1 MFLMCKCF
9 IHVVAYVGTEVLFRC
24 RATGLPPPRISWRKG
39 SIPVS
44 SLDLDRMQIL
54 PNGDLR
60 VENITED
67 DNDVYTCIATNFVG
81 PMETK
86 EARLA
91 VIVPVSVSVSPNNA
105 TVSPGDDVKI
115 TCSSRGTPRPIVEWY
130 KDDNFMRS
138 QGRTRVSRTS
148 VIISQVQ
155 PSDSGYYQCQAR
167 HNYGSASDKMYLN
180 VVVEKG
186 NVTAFLIFNVFY
198 KRIYHFFCSFLVPMR
213 STNMPVWAKS
223 SRIFILGSCPMNSIS
238 RLRNEW
244 LQKKREMVLSVWK
257 LRNKL
262 FSELAIRTYD
272 YH

>member
-1 MFLMCKCF
+1 MCKCF

-24 RATGLPPPRISWRKG
+24 RATGLPTPGISWRKG

-91 VIVPVSVSVSPNNA
+91 VIVPVSVSVSPNNV

-130 KDDNFMRS
+130 KDDTFMGS

-180 VVVEKG
+180 VVVERG
-186 NVTAFLIFNVFY
+186 NVRAFLIINLFY
-198 KRIYHFFCSFLVPMR
+198 KRVYHFVFAPFSFLWGRQTCSFERNRQEFSFWVLVPWIPYPG
-213 STNMPVWAKS
+213 SETNGYRKNAKWS
-223 SRIFILGSCPMNSIS
+223 FRFGNLETSC
-238 RLRNEW
+238 
-244 LQKKREMVLSVWK
+244 SV
-257 LRNKL
+257 
-262 FSELAIRTYD
+262 S
-272 YH
+272 

>member
-1 MFLMCKCF
+1 M
-9 IHVVAYVGTEVLFRC
+9 AYVGTEVLFRC
-24 RATGLPPPRISWRKG
+24 RATGLPAPVISWRKG

-44 SLDLDRMQIL
+44 SLDLDRIQML

-60 VENITED
+60 VTNITEE

-81 PMETK
+81 PMETR

-105 TVSPGDDVKI
+105 TVSPGEDVEI

-130 KDDNFMRS
+130 KEGTFLRS

-148 VIISQVQ
+148 VIITQVQ

-180 VVVEKG
+180 VVDEKEPTEPPFKCED
-186 NVTAFLIFNVFY
+186 NPYIAHCQVVRQVNYCCIPY
-198 KRIYHFFCSFLVPMR
+198 Y
-213 STNMPVWAKS
+213 
-223 SRIFILGSCPMNSIS
+223 
-238 RLRNEW
+238 
-244 LQKKREMVLSVWK
+244 QKACCKTCEDL
-257 LRNKL
+257 LPDC
-262 FSELAIRTYD
+262 TQ
-272 YH
+272 

>member
-1 MFLMCKCF
+1 MCKCF

-24 RATGLPPPRISWRKG
+24 RATGLPTPGISWRKG

-91 VIVPVSVSVSPNNA
+91 VIVPVSVSVSPNNV

-130 KDDNFMRS
+130 KDDTFVRS

-155 PSDSGYYQCQAR
+155 PSDSGYYQCHAR

-186 NVTAFLIFNVFY
+186 NVRAFLIINLFY
-198 KRIYHFFCSFLVPMR
+198 KRIYHFFFLLLSR
-213 STNMPVWAKS
+213 SYEVLKHARLSEIVKNFHS
-223 SRIFILGSCPMNSIS
+223 GFFSHEFHL
-238 RLRNEW
+238 LRNEW
-244 LQKKREMVLSVWK
+244 LQKKTPNDPFGLE
-257 LRNKL
+257 
-262 FSELAIRTYD
+262 T
-272 YH
+272 

>member
-1 MFLMCKCF
+1 M
-9 IHVVAYVGTEVLFRC
+9 HSVAYVGTEVLFRC
-24 RATGLPPPRISWRKG
+24 RATGLPTPVISWRKG

-44 SLDLDRMQIL
+44 SLELDRIQML

-60 VENITED
+60 VANITEE

-105 TVSPGDDVKI
+105 TVSPGDDVEI

-130 KDDNFMRS
+130 KDDSFIRGQDRM
-138 QGRTRVSRTS
+138 RVSRIS
-148 VIISQVQ
+148 VIITQVQ

-180 VVVEKG
+180 VIDKKG
-186 NVTAFLIFNVFY
+186 NVTAIFLLLLLYFVNVF
-198 KRIYHFFCSFLVPMR
+198 INFFALFSFLWDPHTCAFERNRQECSFWVPV
-213 STNMPVWAKS
+213 PW
-223 SRIFILGSCPMNSIS
+223 IPFP
-238 RLRNEW
+238 
-244 LQKKREMVLSVWK
+244 QKRMVIEETPNDLFGLETWK
-257 LRNKL
+257 Q
-262 FSELAIRTYD
+262 AVQ
-272 YH
+272 